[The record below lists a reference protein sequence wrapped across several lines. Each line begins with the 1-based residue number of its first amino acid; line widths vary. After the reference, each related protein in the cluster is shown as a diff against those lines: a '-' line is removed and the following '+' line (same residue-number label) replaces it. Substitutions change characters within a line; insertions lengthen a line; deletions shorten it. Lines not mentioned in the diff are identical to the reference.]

1 MNDIEHLLYKNYL
14 VEQEMMDH
22 LAVIKIKSSGVLT
35 EATRVQLNED
45 VKDIV
50 MTAIRKIMA
59 NIQEVWNKFK
69 STITSEV
76 DLKRI
81 APYEKYF
88 ETNYMM
94 NVKGF
99 PVPNMQEYNKMM
111 EVNVPAFQESMVD
124 DLNGSGDFT
133 KKFFGYFYS
142 DDKEKTLKSVAED
155 KIFESSDKEE
165 VAVGKEIIKRYV
177 DFIKNYKKKADEIA
191 NDIKNLNN
199 SSRSIENL
207 LNQSVNETVDLIST
221 IQYYFTEADDDK
233 EKASF
238 SSANPEDKKAEEEEK
253 NTEESGKKKEKKP
266 DLTKQINEY
275 FKVCNGV
282 LSVKLNVTNR
292 VRSSATRIVTEFG
305 KAQAE
310 KGNDGNTTTEK
321 KPEKE
326 PESNSGGGAA
336 TVEV

>member
-14 VEQEMMDH
+14 VEQEMLDR

-45 VKDIV
+45 VKDTV

-69 STITSEV
+69 STISSEV

-88 ETNYMM
+88 DTNYMM

-99 PVPNMQEYNKMM
+99 PVPNMQEYEKMM
-111 EVNVPAFQESMVD
+111 DEKIPAFQESMVD
-124 DLNGSGDFT
+124 DLDGSGDFT
-133 KKFFGYFYS
+133 KKFFSYFYS

-155 KIFESSDKEE
+155 KVFELSDKEDI
-165 VAVGKEIIKRYV
+165 AVGKDFIKQYV

-207 LNQSVNETVDLIST
+207 LNQTISETVDLIST

-238 SSANPEDKKAEEEEK
+238 SSANPEDKKADEEEK
-253 NTEESGKKKEKKP
+253 KSEESGEKKEKKP

-275 FKVCNGV
+275 FRICNGI
-282 LSVKLNVTNR
+282 LSVKLNVTNK
-292 VRSSATRIVTEFG
+292 VRSSCTRIVTEFG
-305 KAQAE
+305 KVQAE
-310 KGNDGNTTTEK
+310 KAKDGNTSTEK
-321 KPEKE
+321 KTEKE

>member
-14 VEQEMMDH
+14 VEQEMLDR
-22 LAVIKIKSSGVLT
+22 LAVIKIKSSGVIT

-45 VKDIV
+45 VKDTV

-69 STITSEV
+69 STISSEV

-99 PVPNMQEYNKMM
+99 PVPNIQEYDKMM
-111 EVNVPAFQESMVD
+111 AEKIPAFQESMID
-124 DLNGSGDFT
+124 DLDGSGNFT
-133 KKFFGYFYS
+133 KKFFDYFYGN
-142 DDKEKTLKSVAED
+142 DKDSTPKSVAES
-155 KIFESSDKEE
+155 KIFSKDDTE
-165 VAVGKEIIKRYV
+165 VAIGKDFIKDYV

-207 LNQSVNETVDLIST
+207 LNQNVSETADLVST
-221 IQYYFTEADDDK
+221 LQYYFTEADDDK

-238 SSANPEDKKAEEEEK
+238 SSANPEDKKAEEEAEK
-253 NTEESGKKKEKKP
+253 EKENGEEKKEKKP

-275 FKVCNGV
+275 FRICNSI
-282 LSVKLNVTNR
+282 LSTKLNVTNK

-305 KAQAE
+305 KAQAN
-310 KGNDGNTTTEK
+310 KDNSGNT
-321 KPEKE
+321 
-326 PESNSGGGAA
+326 
-336 TVEV
+336 